1 MPGTRGPGPSLG
13 LLLLLL
19 LGPAGAAAPRRRF
32 EYKLSFKGPGL
43 APPGAGMSFW
53 SHHGDAILGLDE
65 VRLAPSLRDRGGAV
79 WSRVPVLLSA
89 WEVEVQL
96 RVTGPGRRGAQGV
109 AVWYTRERGRVGS
122 VLGGPASWDGIGI
135 LLDSSA
141 GDTQDS
147 PAIRVLAG
155 DGHSPSTQL
164 GGGASR
170 VLGLCRRDF
179 RNRPYPIRARIT
191 YWGQRLRVSSNSGL
205 TPHDP
210 DEVCVEVG
218 PLLLAPGGFF
228 GVSAATS
235 TLADDHDVLA
245 FLTYSLHEPGPE
257 APPQPLPEAEQLRL
271 ARRLEALRATLAL
284 GAREDVVPK
293 PDSGERLSDL
303 EESLSRHSRVLQ
315 ALGGLSEQLAQ
326 ARRQWKQQL
335 GAPGQVRPEGGWDS
349 AQLSTLLCGQRT
361 LLQALREMRRQQS
374 RPPASPAGAQGSP
387 PACGPASSCSSSS
400 PRLWPS
406 SATSTS
412 DRSWTSAFG
421 SVCPEA
427 AFLRALPH
435 TSRAPWGLSGGSP
448 SPPTRKPDHSPFSL
462 ASGQRGVFC
471 VPSSRSHLS
480 GWQAP
485 ALLKVIPAS
494 PSSDTIT
501 DLPGSP

>member
-191 YWGQRLRVSSNSGL
+191 YWGQRLRVSALSRALPPAGCL
-205 TPHDP
+205 PGRVP
-210 DEVCVEVG
+210 GQGAGWG
-218 PLLLAPGGFF
+218 P
-228 GVSAATS
+228 TS
-235 TLADDHDVLA
+235 PCLRLPDDHDVLA

-257 APPQPLPEAEQLRL
+257 VTNTSPALP
-271 ARRLEALRATLAL
+271 RRISEFCSGLVRGPGPVLTASQAGRAGL
-284 GAREDVVPK
+284 P
-293 PDSGERLSDL
+293 GERLSDL

-349 AQLSTLLCGQRT
+349 AQLSTLFCGQRT
-361 LLQALREMRRQQS
+361 LLQALREMRDAAALMASGARVSFLPVGTKHHFSELRQTLGLLQTDLRSVVTAVQAPCQPGGCPGVSSCLRPSVLLLFLLAQTVAFFCYVHFRQELDKRFRECLS
-374 RPPASPAGAQGSP
+374 RGGLPQ
-387 PACGPASSCSSSS
+387 GPAPHIASALGALRRQPLS
-400 PRLWPS
+400 PN
-406 SATSTS
+406 T
-412 DRSWTSAFG
+412 
-421 SVCPEA
+421 
-427 AFLRALPH
+427 
-435 TSRAPWGLSGGSP
+435 
-448 SPPTRKPDHSPFSL
+448 
-462 ASGQRGVFC
+462 
-471 VPSSRSHLS
+471 
-480 GWQAP
+480 QA
-485 ALLKVIPAS
+485 
-494 PSSDTIT
+494 
-501 DLPGSP
+501 

>member
-235 TLADDHDVLA
+235 TLA
-245 FLTYSLHEPGPE
+245 
-257 APPQPLPEAEQLRL
+257 
-271 ARRLEALRATLAL
+271 
-284 GAREDVVPK
+284 
-293 PDSGERLSDL
+293 GERLSDL

>member
-293 PDSGERLSDL
+293 PDSGAQGGGERLSDL

-361 LLQALREMRRQQS
+361 LLQALREMRDAAALMASGARVSFLPVGTKHHFSELRQTLGLLQTDLRSVVKTAVQAPCQPGGCPGVSSCLRPSVLLLFLLAQTVAFFCYVHFRQELDKRFRECLS
-374 RPPASPAGAQGSP
+374 RGGLPQ
-387 PACGPASSCSSSS
+387 GPAPHIASALGALRRQPLS
-400 PRLWPS
+400 PN
-406 SATSTS
+406 T
-412 DRSWTSAFG
+412 
-421 SVCPEA
+421 
-427 AFLRALPH
+427 
-435 TSRAPWGLSGGSP
+435 
-448 SPPTRKPDHSPFSL
+448 
-462 ASGQRGVFC
+462 
-471 VPSSRSHLS
+471 
-480 GWQAP
+480 QA
-485 ALLKVIPAS
+485 
-494 PSSDTIT
+494 
-501 DLPGSP
+501 

>member
-1 MPGTRGPGPSLG
+1 M
-13 LLLLLL
+13 
-19 LGPAGAAAPRRRF
+19 
-32 EYKLSFKGPGL
+32 LST
-43 APPGAGMSFW
+43 
-53 SHHGDAILGLDE
+53 DAILGLDE

-257 APPQPLPEAEQLRL
+257 V
-271 ARRLEALRATLAL
+271 T
-284 GAREDVVPK
+284 D
-293 PDSGERLSDL
+293 
-303 EESLSRHSRVLQ
+303 
-315 ALGGLSEQLAQ
+315 
-326 ARRQWKQQL
+326 
-335 GAPGQVRPEGGWDS
+335 
-349 AQLSTLLCGQRT
+349 
-361 LLQALREMRRQQS
+361 
-374 RPPASPAGAQGSP
+374 ASPALPRRFSEFCSGLVPGARP
-387 PACGPASSCSSSS
+387 
-400 PRLWPS
+400 
-406 SATSTS
+406 
-412 DRSWTSAFG
+412 
-421 SVCPEA
+421 CPHGLPGWQ
-427 AFLRALPH
+427 LRAEG
-435 TSRAPWGLSGGSP
+435 AGG
-448 SPPTRKPDHSPFSL
+448 RKP
-462 ASGQRGVFC
+462 AGAGAV
-471 VPSSRSHLS
+471 
-480 GWQAP
+480 GA
-485 ALLKVIPAS
+485 
-494 PSSDTIT
+494 
-501 DLPGSP
+501 

>member
-257 APPQPLPEAEQLRL
+257 GKGSVTWRRASAGTAGSCRPSGVSLSSWPRHGGSGSSSWGPQARSGQREAGTLPSSAPCSVDSGLCSRPCERCEDSSPGPLP
-271 ARRLEALRATLAL
+271 ARR
-284 GAREDVVPK
+284 VP
-293 PDSGERLSDL
+293 R
-303 EESLSRHSRVLQ
+303 
-315 ALGGLSEQLAQ
+315 GLLLPAAQ
-326 ARRQWKQQL
+326 
-335 GAPGQVRPEGGWDS
+335 
-349 AQLSTLLCGQRT
+349 
-361 LLQALREMRRQQS
+361 
-374 RPPASPAGAQGSP
+374 RPPALPPRPDCGLLLLRPLQTGAGQALSGVSVQ
-387 PACGPASSCSSSS
+387 
-400 PRLWPS
+400 RRPS
-406 SATSTS
+406 SGPCPTHRERPGGSQEAAPLPQHASLTTAPSHWRVGS
-412 DRSWTSAFG
+412 VAS
-421 SVCPEA
+421 SVCPA
-427 AFLRALPH
+427 PAH
-435 TSRAPWGLSGGSP
+435 TSAAGKL
-448 SPPTRKPDHSPFSL
+448 PPY
-462 ASGQRGVFC
+462 
-471 VPSSRSHLS
+471 
-480 GWQAP
+480 
-485 ALLKVIPAS
+485 
-494 PSSDTIT
+494 
-501 DLPGSP
+501 